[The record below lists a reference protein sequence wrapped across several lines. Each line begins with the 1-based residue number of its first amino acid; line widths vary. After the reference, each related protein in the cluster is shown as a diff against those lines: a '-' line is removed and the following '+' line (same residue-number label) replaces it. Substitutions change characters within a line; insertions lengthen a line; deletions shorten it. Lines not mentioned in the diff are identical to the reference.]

1 MKSDMQSVTRGV
13 LAAVIL
19 ALAAAVQAAPENV
32 ISRNGV
38 SYVSGGIG
46 ADSQQR
52 LKALEAE
59 FNLKL
64 VFTLVEGNYVSD
76 VNVAIKDAKGK
87 TLIEHVA
94 DGPFLLARLPAGKYT
109 VSAIYEGKT
118 QARRISVKGGRLQT
132 EYLRWPGNPET
143 DFALPPEHRQPD

>member
-1 MKSDMQSVTRGV
+1 MKTNMQSMAQAV
-13 LAAVIL
+13 LAAAIL
-19 ALAAAVQAAPENV
+19 VMAAVVQAAPENV

-52 LKALEAE
+52 LKALEPE
-59 FNLKL
+59 FSLKL
-64 VFTLVEGNYVSD
+64 VFTLAEGNYVSD
-76 VNVAIKDAKGK
+76 VNVAIKDARGK

-94 DGPFLLARLPAGKYT
+94 DGPFLLAKLPVGKYT

-118 QARRISVKGGRLQT
+118 QIRQISVKGGRLQT

-143 DFALPPEHRQPD
+143 DFALPPEHRQPN

>member
-1 MKSDMQSVTRGV
+1 MKSDMQSMTRVV

-19 ALAAAVQAAPENV
+19 AMAVVVQAAPENV

-52 LKALEAE
+52 LKALESE

-64 VFTLVEGNYVSD
+64 IFTLVEGNYVSD
-76 VNVAIKDAKGK
+76 VTVAIRDGGGRM
-87 TLIEHVA
+87 LVEHVA
-94 DGPFLLARLPAGKYT
+94 DGPFLLAKLPVGKYT

-118 QARRISVKGGRLQT
+118 QIRQISVKGGRLQT

-143 DFALPPEHRQPD
+143 DFALPPEHRQPN